1 MVRMNRLEFDSR
13 NKIKSEVNYSQ
24 TAKNRPKGTFDFKG
38 KTFQASSNLNKTKM
52 Y

>member
-1 MVRMNRLEFDSR
+1 MVRMNRLQFDSR
-13 NKIKSEVNYSQ
+13 NKIKSEVTYSQ

-38 KTFQASSNLNKTKM
+38 KNFQNNSNLNKTKM